1 MVGWQGSKCQAWQ
14 QKELNL
20 HLSATSTKQGKRTE
34 RVVKSF
40 PLKAPPSAGLHHLTL
55 RKQHLQLTSKCSNA
69 QGYRKYLIQ
78 TTTLRPTGRAH
89 SHHISLL
96 TLPGSLLSTLSIF
109 LFYGASPLS
118 LEPVS
123 WDSHT
128 CFSISP
134 RTLKVDLVYS
144 KSALFL

>member
-89 SHHISLL
+89 SSPYQPAHSARQPLVHPLHLPLL
-96 TLPGSLLSTLSIF
+96 RSIPTVTRTGKLGQPYL
-109 LFYGASPLS
+109 LFYQP
-118 LEPVS
+118 E
-123 WDSHT
+123 DT
-128 CFSISP
+128 
-134 RTLKVDLVYS
+134 
-144 KSALFL
+144 